1 MLSEKPGTKIR
12 GPINFDQLQ
21 LRLQFWRGIIS
32 HPTRWILTVSIPIY
46 HQDHNIIHILQL
58 IELLKSIVK
67 MGFFDSLSDLVS
79 AATPWSQAEAEAVS
93 GGSSTESTP
102 AQKDDG
108 GEGEAKVCLLLLSAG
123 V

>member
-1 MLSEKPGTKIR
+1 
-12 GPINFDQLQ
+12 
-21 LRLQFWRGIIS
+21 
-32 HPTRWILTVSIPIY
+32 
-46 HQDHNIIHILQL
+46 
-58 IELLKSIVK
+58 